1 LRSVIPTASG
11 TPSRSHIYDPVV
23 TCLRS
28 SPCSVTAHLIT
39 KPWTLNKTTGLASVF
54 VKYRDAAG
62 NESLVYAA
70 TIHVGPGSHGLHDI
84 FLPVIKR

>member
-1 LRSVIPTASG
+1 
-11 TPSRSHIYDPVV
+11 
-23 TCLRS
+23 
-28 SPCSVTAHLIT
+28 LIT